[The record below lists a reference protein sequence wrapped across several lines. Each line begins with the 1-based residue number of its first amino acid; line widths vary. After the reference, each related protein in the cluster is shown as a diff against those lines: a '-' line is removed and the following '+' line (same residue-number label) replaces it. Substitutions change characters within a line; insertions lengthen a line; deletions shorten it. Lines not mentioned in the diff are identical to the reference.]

1 MGRLISLRF
10 RTNKSLQ
17 VMRQNKGS
25 EEELE
30 RGCRVTWSGWNPWI
44 SVAEAENS
52 GELLVR
58 MGGVSGVE
66 V

>member
-1 MGRLISLRF
+1 
-10 RTNKSLQ
+10 
-17 VMRQNKGS
+17 MRQNKGS

-30 RGCRVTWSGWNPWI
+30 RGCRVTWSGSNPRI
-44 SVAEAENS
+44 SVAEDENS

-58 MGGVSGVE
+58 MGSVSGVE

>member
-1 MGRLISLRF
+1 
-10 RTNKSLQ
+10 
-17 VMRQNKGS
+17 MRQNKGS

-30 RGCRVTWSGWNPWI
+30 RGCRVTWSGWNPRI
-44 SVAEAENS
+44 SVAEAEYS

-58 MGGVSGVE
+58 MGVISGVE